1 MSEKTPKTQGDYD
14 VGNKKPPKNR
24 QFGQPEGNKQ
34 GRGFWK
40 KEATARFKLEKM
52 MTLSEAEINAIRDDV
67 DASYFERKLAT
78 CISKGDWAELQ
89 GMMNQVYGMPKQV
102 NENKNIEIKPIL
114 PMKGKK

>member
-1 MSEKTPKTQGDYD
+1 
-14 VGNKKPPKNR
+14 
-24 QFGQPEGNKQ
+24 
-34 GRGFWK
+34 
-40 KEATARFKLEKM
+40 

-67 DASYFERKLAT
+67 EASYFERKLAT

>member
-40 KEATARFKLEKM
+40 KEDTARFKLEQMLK
-52 MTLSEAEINAIRDDV
+52 LSEEELTAIVKDKY
-67 DASYFERKLAT
+67 APYFERKLAT
-78 CISKGDWAELQ
+78 CINKGDWAVLQ

-114 PMKGKK
+114 PMKEKK

>member
-1 MSEKTPKTQGDYD
+1 MPKKDYE
-14 VGNKKPPKNR
+14 VGYKKPPKDR
-24 QFGQPEGNKQ
+24 QFGKPNGNKRRQ
-34 GRGFWK
+34 GFWDI
-40 KEATARFKLEKM
+40 EATARFKLERM

-67 DASYFERKLAT
+67 DAPYFERKLAT